1 MTAKS
6 FAVLTIACSIIFLSS
21 CYAETTPPVQTQDFV
36 SPQIN
41 IPRIDQMPD
50 FPQPYRMRDWNKAAK
65 DFDKFIFDTEKKGD
79 FLPLIRFESLPN
91 SPDKNIFIIPSY
103 VGSSHPGTESITCFG
118 AVSSALIAG
127 IDKTCRN
134 NKNYLEIFTNYFT
147 DDQKLYLNR
156 INEKTGKTFWYEMF
170 PSVLFYRTY
179 YFYPESET
187 MQKQFYITADQW
199 QKACVAMGGKTD
211 PWQVPNFDYTAF
223 DFSTMKPFDNT
234 VWKEADAA
242 AAVAWIEYMAYV
254 KSGDNE
260 SKTKYLNAAKW
271 GMDYLQQSKTN
282 PYYEVL
288 MPLGAYIAARMNAEI
303 GTNYNVEK
311 FVNWC
316 FDGSNWRKWGATTG
330 NWGGV
335 DCAGLIGSV
344 TDKDNMYGFAMNTFD
359 AAASMVPLVRYD
371 ERFAK
376 AIGKWMLN
384 AANSARLFYPNGMD
398 ADQQTDRQWSKN
410 NDPESCI
417 AYEGLR
423 QRYLE
428 IDRVTADLET
438 VKGKITSGDYTAAI
452 GTNKIYECIEE
463 DEQDNLEHIWKVRL
477 SKADRHILKFVG
489 KTDNSGDGE
498 SFQFSYS
505 LQITGP
511 YKPLFEFNSE
521 TDSHRAAEVQTEAE
535 TIYLKVGDTKKAA
548 PSCKSDRIYIDDIWI
563 ESLSDKAPYATGD
576 AKKNGWAK
584 TNLGIYG
591 SSYVGIFGGIIKKTN
606 IEGILRLDCLAT
618 DFYRS
623 PAYPTYLY
631 YNPFPKEQKVII
643 ELGAETKDIYES
655 IGNKFISTGVTGKTF
670 IDLAPKSAAV
680 IIICPANGEIKYNG
694 KKTMV
699 NDKLIDYQN
708 QMR

>member
-6 FAVLTIACSIIFLSS
+6 FAVLMLIGSLAFISCSN
-21 CYAETTPPVQTQDFV
+21 AGMT
-36 SPQIN
+36 PQIN

-50 FPQPYRMRDWNKAAK
+50 FPQPYRMRDWNKTAK
-65 DFDKFIFDTEKKGD
+65 DFDKFIFDTEKKGE
-79 FLPLIRFESLPN
+79 FLPLAKFETLQN
-91 SPDKNIFIIPSY
+91 NADKKILIIPSY
-103 VGSSHPGTESITCFG
+103 VGINRSGTEAIVCLGAISSRLITG
-118 AVSSALIAG
+118 L
-127 IDKTCRN
+127 DK
-134 NKNYLEIFTNYFT
+134 KYLDIFPNYFT

-156 INEKTGKTFWYEMF
+156 INDKTGQTFWYEMF

-187 MQKQFYITADQW
+187 MQKQFYLTADQW
-199 QKACVAMGGKTD
+199 QKACVAMGGKTN
-211 PWQVPNFDYTAF
+211 PWQEPNFDYTAF
-223 DFSTMKPFDNT
+223 NFSTMKPFDNT

-254 KSGDNE
+254 KSPDNE

-288 MPLGAYIAARMNAEI
+288 MPLGAYTAARMNAEI

-330 NWGGV
+330 RWGGV

-344 TDKDNMYGFAMNTFD
+344 TDKDNMYGFTMNTFD
-359 AAASMVPLVRYD
+359 VAASLVPLVRYD

-384 AANSARLFYPNGMD
+384 AANSARLFYPDGLD
-398 ADQQTDRQWSKN
+398 ANQQTDYEWSKN
-410 NDPESCI
+410 NDPQSCI

-428 IDRVTADLET
+428 IDRIVADIET

-463 DEQDNLEHIWKVRL
+463 DQQDSLEHIWKVQL
-477 SKADRHILKFVG
+477 SKTDRHILNFVG
-489 KTDNSGDGE
+489 KTDNPGDGE

-511 YKPLFEFNSE
+511 YKPLFEFSSE
-521 TDSHRAAEVQTEAE
+521 TNAHKAAEIQTEAE
-535 TIYLKVGDTKKAA
+535 TIYLKVTDTKKAA

-563 ESLSDKAPYATGD
+563 ESLSDKSPYATGD

-591 SSYVGIFGGIIKKTN
+591 SSYAGIFGGIIRKTN

-618 DFYRS
+618 DFYHS

-655 IGNKFISTGVTGKTF
+655 IGNKFISTSVTGKTF

-680 IIICPANGEIKYNG
+680 IIICPANGKIKYDG
-694 KKTMV
+694 KKT
-699 NDKLIDYQN
+699 LINGVVVDYTKG
-708 QMR
+708 R

>member
-187 MQKQFYITADQW
+187 MQKQLYLTANQW